1 MSAYVSY
8 LNDLIKKTLKN
19 TPNVVSFGQNI
30 STGSCLSGLTRN
42 LPEGSGRLTI
52 TTPNIE
58 NTQTGIGFGLM
69 LEGVNG
75 IFFLKQQDFLLLGID
90 HLVNSWN
97 AIRNR
102 NPKASFTVVAIV
114 VDNGYEGPQS
124 GLNNL
129 PDFCSISRI
138 PGYTISSKAD
148 ADQII
153 GRRLIAPGVR
163 IIGLSQRIFRDD
175 IIVPDGPIKVVDEE
189 NEIVCYGDGDEL
201 TVVALNFAL
210 PQALQV
216 MAAAKERGLKA
227 SLFTVATTIP
237 KHWDAIVNHVGK
249 SRRLVVLDDVKS
261 LNRPSDRL
269 LLDVAVRQ
277 KEAKVRAVR
286 RTSDDSWAHPNRDLL
301 EVDVKAIFIEI
312 DC

>member
-1 MSAYVSY
+1 MSAYVSHING
-8 LNDLIKKTLKN
+8 LMKDVLAQ

-30 STGSCLSGLTRN
+30 STGSCLSGLTPG
-42 LPEGSGRLTI
+42 LPEGDGRLTI

-75 IFFLKQQDFLLLGID
+75 IFCLKQQDFLLLGID

-97 AIRNR
+97 AIASR
-102 NPKASFTVVAIV
+102 NPQASFTVMAIV
-114 VDNGYEGPQS
+114 VDNGFEGPQS
-124 GLNNL
+124 CLNNL

-138 PGYTISSKAD
+138 PGYTIASKAD
-148 ADQII
+148 ADRII
-153 GRRLIAPGVR
+153 GRHLVAPGVR
-163 IIGLSQRIFRDD
+163 LIGVSQRIFRDE
-175 IIVPDGPIKVVDEE
+175 IIVPHGPETVVDEE
-189 NEIVCYGDGDEL
+189 NEVVRYGDGDDL

-216 MAAAKERGLKA
+216 MTAAKERGQNA
-227 SLFTVATTIP
+227 SLFTVAATMP
-237 KHWDAIVNHVGK
+237 SQWDAIVDHVGK
-249 SRRLVVLDDVKS
+249 SGRLVVLDDVKS

-277 KEAKVRAVR
+277 KEAKVHAVR
-286 RTSDDSWAHPNRDLL
+286 RTPDDSWTQPHADQLD
-301 EVDVKAIFIEI
+301 VDVDAVFREI
-312 DC
+312 SG

>member
-1 MSAYVSY
+1 MSAYVTHING
-8 LNDLIKKTLKN
+8 LMKGVLEA

-30 STGSCLSGLTRN
+30 STGSCLSGLTRG
-42 LPEGSGRLTI
+42 LPEGNGRLTI

-75 IFFLKQQDFLLLGID
+75 IFCLKQQDFLLLGID

-97 AIRNR
+97 AIRSR
-102 NPKASFTVVAIV
+102 NPQTSFTVMAIV

-124 GLNNL
+124 CLNNL

-138 PGYTISSKAD
+138 PGYTIASKAD
-148 ADQII
+148 ADRII
-153 GRRLIAPGVR
+153 GRHLVAPGVR
-163 IIGLSQRIFRDD
+163 LIAVSQRIFRDE
-175 IIVPDGPIKVVDEE
+175 IIMPDGLETVVDED
-189 NEIVCYGDGDEL
+189 NEIVRYGDGDEL

-216 MAAAKERGLKA
+216 IEVAKKRGKNA
-227 SLFTVATTIP
+227 SLFTVAATMP
-237 KHWDAIVNHVGK
+237 GQWNAIVDHVGK
-249 SRRLVVLDDVKS
+249 SGHLVVLDDVKS

-277 KEAKVRAVR
+277 HGAKVYAAR
-286 RTSDDSWAHPNRDLL
+286 RTLDDSWACPNSDVL
-301 EVDVKAIFIEI
+301 EVDVDAVFREI
-312 DC
+312 GF